1 MKKILLL
8 FISLLSLS
16 LSAQDAD
23 FKRIS
28 TGIKA
33 GTEIGFISLKSSDTE
48 SKTALNLGYSIMID
62 FLEYRFNPTWSA
74 NLGVGFT
81 HRNYRQTVDDVHSPD
96 IFAKASGQENLLV
109 QNIEVPLTVRYYL
122 TPENKFRHYYLTTG
136 STIYYNLY
144 HNFKQEIFLSDGST
158 WEFNVQ
164 NNLHRTTFAATF
176 GVGLELKTNYRLA
189 YILEAIG
196 QFNFNQVPFEYGRDA
211 NALGSVGLLVG
222 VKF

>member
-1 MKKILLL
+1 MKKIFLLIIFL
-8 FISLLSLS
+8 ISLN

-33 GTEIGFISLKSSDTE
+33 GTEIGFMGLKPSETE
-48 SKTALNLGYSIMID
+48 SKTTLNLGYSVRID
-62 FLEYRFNPTWSA
+62 FLEYRFNRTWSA

-81 HRNYRQTVDDVHSPD
+81 HRNYRQTIANVQSPD

-122 TPENKFRHYYLTTG
+122 TPDKQFRHYYLTTG
-136 STIYYNLY
+136 STVYYNLY
-144 HNFKQEIFLSDGST
+144 HNSKQEIFLSDGST
-158 WEFNVQ
+158 WEFNAQ
-164 NNLHRTTFAATF
+164 KDLKRTTFAATF
-176 GVGLELKTNYRLA
+176 GVGLELATNHRIA
-189 YILEAIG
+189 YILEVIG
-196 QFNFNQVPFEYGRDA
+196 QFNVNQVPFEYGRDA
-211 NALGSVGLLVG
+211 NMLGSVGFLVG

>member
-33 GTEIGFISLKSSDTE
+33 GTEIGFMSLKSSDTE